1 MMPYSYT
8 ADEAGITGAVLIV
21 TGLITTAIICPIVD
35 RTHAFLLAIK
45 VQIPIIAIGYVGL
58 VFAIDAGGGL
68 VLPILVVGVLGAAS
82 FSLLPL
88 ALEWVVE
95 VTHPAPP
102 EITSSILWGTGQ
114 LAGGVFILVMDAM
127 KDEQD
132 GGKMKRYTIISSAG
146 EGVCASGLVG
156 TDENVRVRSLI
167 FEAAVAAAVCPLA
180 FLLGYGKKSSGRISI
195 DKAASEG
202 SSVGSSAALI

>member
-1 MMPYSYT
+1 MVPYSYT

-21 TGLITTAIICPIVD
+21 TGLITTAILCPIVD

-45 VQIPIIAIGYVGL
+45 VQIPIIAIGYVAL

-132 GGKMKRYTIISSAG
+132 GGKMKRYIIISSTG

-156 TDENVRVRSLI
+156 TNENVWIRSLI

-180 FLLGYGKKSSGRISI
+180 FLLGYGKKGSGRISI
-195 DKAASEG
+195 DKTASEG

>member
-21 TGLITTAIICPIVD
+21 AGLIATAILCPIVD

-45 VQIPIIAIGYVGL
+45 TQIPIIAIGYL
-58 VFAIDAGGGL
+58 VLIFAVDAGGGL
-68 VLPILVVGVLGAAS
+68 VFPIVVVGILGAAS

-102 EITSSILWGTGQ
+102 EITCAILWGTGQ

-132 GGKMKRYTIISSAG
+132 GGKMKRYVVVSSA
-146 EGVCASGLVG
+146 VDFRRKHVL
-156 TDENVRVRSLI
+156 T
-167 FEAAVAAAVCPLA
+167 
-180 FLLGYGKKSSGRISI
+180 RIRYL
-195 DKAASEG
+195 DH
-202 SSVGSSAALI
+202 